1 MTVEGGATVGPD
13 GRELRLTW
21 REAGGPPVAEPARPG
36 YGTLLLSQ
44 AIAYGR
50 GGEVAL
56 DWRRE
61 GLVCTIR
68 VPLAVPED
76 AATAR
81 AQAAHGP
88 AQALRPTGACAIPCS
103 TTSSIRSTQ
112 ASSSASGRVRR
123 RQCSAP

>member
-1 MTVEGGATVGPD
+1 MKYGALSRPGGRVMAEGGATVGPD

-21 REAGGPPVAEPARPG
+21 REAGRPPVAEPARPG

-76 AATAR
+76 AARAR
-81 AQAAHGP
+81 AA
-88 AQALRPTGACAIPCS
+88 
-103 TTSSIRSTQ
+103 
-112 ASSSASGRVRR
+112 
-123 RQCSAP
+123 